1 VKISIIVPA
10 FNEEKLIGET
20 LRRITVATGAFAE
33 CGWGSELIVCDNN
46 STDRTAEVAREAGAQ
61 VVFEPVNQIARA
73 RNTGAGAATGD
84 WLLFIDA
91 DSHPQPELFADVAAA
106 IQCGGCLA
114 GGSTVRLDVSK
125 LGTRLGIRFWNFI
138 SRTTRSVA
146 GSFVFC
152 ETAAFRQLGGFSLQ
166 LFATEELEIGKRL
179 RKLAKESGKR
189 IIILH
194 RHPLVTSA
202 RKFDLYSG
210 REYARFFLR
219 TVFGFGSTLKSAH
232 ECHIWYDGRR

>member
-1 VKISIIVPA
+1 MKISIIVPA

-46 STDRTAEVAREAGAQ
+46 STDRTAELAREAGAQ

-106 IQCGGCLA
+106 IQSGRCLA
-114 GGSTVRLDVSK
+114 GGSTVRLDSAGFRGHLLIK
-125 LGTRLGIRFWNFI
+125 LWNAI
-138 SRTTRSVA
+138 S
-146 GSFVFC
+146 
-152 ETAAFRQLGGFSLQ
+152 
-166 LFATEELEIGKRL
+166 
-179 RKLAKESGKR
+179 
-189 IIILH
+189 
-194 RHPLVTSA
+194 
-202 RKFDLYSG
+202 
-210 REYARFFLR
+210 
-219 TVFGFGSTLKSAH
+219 
-232 ECHIWYDGRR
+232 